1 MDHLDGQFSRNVCVC
16 RLDLLLP
23 TRLHV
28 EWHSGFDCLFE
39 RGETIG
45 WQESLYRYE
54 VFVVVVFDCGPF
66 FFIFSNRSPF
76 SVFFCLD
83 LFVFWGDDVV
93 TAGKMTSFVSVKTML
108 FKLVGMIASIPSGL
122 AIGPEGK
129 RRKACI
135 RVK

>member
-66 FFIFSNRSPF
+66 FFYFFNSF
-76 SVFFCLD
+76 TVFCFFLD
-83 LFVFWGDDVV
+83 LFVF
-93 TAGKMTSFVSVKTML
+93 F
-108 FKLVGMIASIPSGL
+108 GMILLPQ
-122 AIGPEGK
+122 EK
-129 RRKACI
+129 
-135 RVK
+135 